1 MKKLISILP
10 VFLISNLV
18 IAAEMPAVPNFSNPD
33 GIWNKYCSGPLDS
46 SKRPVKQIT
55 RKSTE
60 IPMPNY
66 DDDRVAEVARKLVT
80 ISPFSYYFYAG
91 PLNAYNLVSFVDD
104 PANPGKKR
112 RQLINAPEELQNVFR
127 GDSAAKIKVNNLG
140 LQNTHA
146 FLTILCGEFRDRPTL
161 IEEKL
166 KWVQNMNTLD
176 DTKQSE
182 RPFLKTG
189 NASVWSRMTGES
201 YNKYIK
207 LTKLIFA
214 AKEEAIE
221 KNQERVK
228 NVNTMT
234 NNIMNEKKGVEP
246 FSVCETKF
254 ILSRYVGKELPLP
267 MVKKN
272 GKKVAAGEEDEDYYD
287 AHYNG
292 SAKISLS
299 QYKNDYAKF
308 KAKPKQGN
316 GNCSQEELTHFYDF
330 RGDSNFKPNS
340 PESNGMIWYS
350 STIGNA
356 CQRKGNEFA
365 LKANAPE
372 HLKAD
377 PEICNKYFSE
387 PFRYRWSAAR
397 AGLATWMMR
406 DTKFDHIF
414 EDSKANVT
422 IIPTTTPDQA
432 PFWYRFEIPEPRMPE
447 LYLPWQV
454 EADGKIYSE
463 EWGEIVKVTT
473 ETDPATGQVTEK
485 KTTTE
490 GYIKKEL
497 TGQELADAIKE
508 NADAVKEH
516 EKDMARYNEMMANR
530 PSKDPVR
537 MLLPEFQDKMEE
549 YWKLPDLGFNKIAG
563 ITKENKHKTGF
574 AQQRIQDAVNRH
586 TDWYASAYDDGAG
599 KLRDQAYSPFVAS
612 SYEMSASD
620 GFTAPGVTVNSPADG
635 CKHWMFIFKLPM
647 SSWYSVQKVHE
658 GVPLDFN
665 KHWFDETS
673 FGTNHLADHER
684 ALDRLGTTLE
694 GEMDSI
700 LYLNNL
706 TTSGQVKMNCGED
719 RVAELYPQQK

>member
-1 MKKLISILP
+1 MKKMILLNILL
-10 VFLISNLV
+10 VSNLA
-18 IAAEMPAVPNFSNPD
+18 ISAEMPPVPEGFQPPD
-33 GIWNKYCSGPLDS
+33 IIWNAYCSGPHND
-46 SKRPVKQIT
+46 KKEPVNQVE
-55 RKSTE
+55 RLSTE
-60 IPMPNY
+60 IPVPNY
-66 DDDRVAEVARKLVT
+66 ENDRVAEVARKLVT

-91 PLNAYNLVSFVDD
+91 PLSAYNLVNFVED
-104 PANPGKKR
+104 PITKKKKR
-112 RQLINAPEELQNVFR
+112 ELVNAPAEISKIFR
-127 GDSAAKIKVNNLG
+127 GDSASKIQVNSQG

-166 KWVQNMNTLD
+166 KWVQKMNTLD
-176 DTKQSE
+176 DKMQSQ
-182 RPFLKTG
+182 RPFLMTE
-189 NASVWSRMTGES
+189 NSSVWDRLTGAS
-201 YNKYIK
+201 YSKYIK
-207 LTKLIFA
+207 LTKQIFA
-214 AKEEAIE
+214 AKEKAIE

-234 NNIMNEKKGVEP
+234 GNIMNEKRGVEP

-272 GKKVAAGEEDEDYYD
+272 GKKATIDEDDEDYYD
-287 AHYNG
+287 AMSNG
-292 SAKISLS
+292 AATVNLQ
-299 QYKNDYAKF
+299 QYKSDYAKF
-308 KAKPKQGN
+308 TAKPKQGN
-316 GNCSQEELTHFYDF
+316 GNCSKEEMTSFYDF

-356 CQRKGNEFA
+356 CQRKGNEFV
-365 LKANAPE
+365 LKANAPA

-397 AGLATWMMR
+397 AGLAAWMMR
-406 DTKFDHIF
+406 DTKYDNIF

-422 IIPTTTPDQA
+422 VIPTTTPDKG
-432 PFWYRFEIPEPRMPE
+432 PFWFRFEIPEPRMPD
-447 LYLPWQV
+447 LYIPWQV
-454 EADGKIYSE
+454 EADGNIYSE
-463 EWGEIVKVTT
+463 EWGDIVTVTT
-473 ETDPATGQVTEK
+473 ETDPVTGQVTEK
-485 KTTTE
+485 KTTTQ
-490 GYIKKEL
+490 GYVKKKLE
-497 TGQELADAIKE
+497 GQELADAIAE
-508 NADAVKEH
+508 NAQYAKNH
-516 EKDMARYNEMMANR
+516 EKEMARYNELMANR
-530 PSKDPVR
+530 PSKDPILG
-537 MLLPEFQDKMEE
+537 LLPDFQNKMEE
-549 YWKLPDLGFNKIAG
+549 YWKLPDLGFNTIAG
-563 ITKENKHKTGF
+563 ISKANKHKTGF

-599 KLRDQAYSPFVAS
+599 KLREQAYSPFVAS

-635 CKHWMFIFKLPM
+635 CKHWMFIFRLPM

-706 TTSGQVKMNCGED
+706 NTSGQVQMNCGED
-719 RVAELYPQQK
+719 RVAELYPEKK